1 MNFRIVKLEKFSGSE
16 ASIYSVILEEDEHEQ
31 KTLFE
36 YFVTENVTNHHGE
49 VKDIASRLITI
60 GTKTGARDIFFKDH
74 EGRPG
79 DGVCALFDNPDK
91 NLRLYCIRFGKG
103 ILVIGGGGH
112 KPKSMKAF
120 QESKKL
126 TKENDYMR
134 IVSTEIEK
142 RIREKEI
149 MYSPDGTELL
159 GDFKFYD
166 HD

>member
-1 MNFRIVKLEKFSGSE
+1 MNFRIVKLEKYSGPE
-16 ASIYSVILEEDEHEQ
+16 ASIYSVILEEDETGQ
-31 KTLFE
+31 QTLFE
-36 YFVTENVTNHHGE
+36 YFITENTTDYREE

-60 GTKTGARDIFFKDH
+60 GTKTGARDTFFKDH
-74 EGRPG
+74 EGKHG
-79 DGVCALFDNPDK
+79 DGVCALYDNPDK

-103 ILVIGGGGH
+103 ILVVGGGGH
-112 KPKSMKAF
+112 KPKSIKAF

-134 IVSTEIEK
+134 IVSVEIER

-149 MYSPDGTELL
+149 SFSSDGTELY
-159 GDFKFYD
+159 GDFKFYE